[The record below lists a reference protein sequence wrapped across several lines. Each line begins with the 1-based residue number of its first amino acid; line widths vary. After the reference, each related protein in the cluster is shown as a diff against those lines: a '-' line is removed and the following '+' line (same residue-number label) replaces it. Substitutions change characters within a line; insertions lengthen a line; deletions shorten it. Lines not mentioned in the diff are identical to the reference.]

1 MITFEN
7 VSKSYLTQIAL
18 KNVDLTL
25 PKGKII
31 GIIGEN
37 GSGKST
43 MLKLMAGLIRPTKGL
58 VKVNDIPS
66 NRRISEVVTYLS
78 ELDAYYAM
86 YTVKQTIDFFSTQFR
101 DFDIDKAYTI
111 MGFMKL
117 NPEQK
122 VKNLSKGNRG
132 RLKIVLSLARDVPY
146 IMLDEPFSGLDPM
159 VRDSVV
165 KGLLSYIDLDKQTVI
180 ITTHEI
186 QEVEALLDT
195 IVVIRN
201 GQIIDTKEVEELHEQ
216 EQMSVVEWLKKVY
229 EASPA

>member
-7 VSKSYLTQIAL
+7 VSKTYITQKAL
-18 KNVDLTL
+18 KDINIEL

-43 MLKLMAGLIRPTKGL
+43 MLKLIAGLIRPTKGF
-58 VKVNDIPS
+58 VKVNDIQT
-66 NRRISEVVTYLS
+66 NRRVSEIVTYLS

-86 YTVKQTIDFFSTQFR
+86 YTVKQTMDFFATQYK
-101 DFDIDKAYTI
+101 DFDLEKANQI
-111 MGFMKL
+111 MKFMKL
-117 NPEQK
+117 EPSQK

-146 IMLDEPFSGLDPM
+146 IILDEPFSGLDPM
-159 VRDSVV
+159 VRESVV
-165 KGLLSYIDLDKQTVI
+165 KGLLSYIDLEKQTVI

-186 QEVEALLDT
+186 QEVEALLDM

-201 GQIIDTKEVEELHEQ
+201 GQIIDTKSVEKLHEQ
-216 EQMSVVEWLKKVY
+216 EQMSVVEWLKNVY
-229 EASPA
+229 ENAPA